1 MKRTYLI
8 FLVLAIGMLILG
20 IVFAGAVLGLYFNV
34 PAFIIVVFLPAFM
47 VIGVYGLQTF
57 LRSFRLVFDGTEA
70 TSEQHVTGAAL
81 FSMLGRSL
89 LLTGFITTMIGLIA
103 MLGELREKSELGR
116 TVAIALITLFY
127 SLILMLLVSVPFK
140 FAHEKRLAEM
150 SKEEK

>member
-1 MKRTYLI
+1 MKRTYFI
-8 FLVLAIGMLILG
+8 FLILSIGMLILG

-47 VIGVYGLQTF
+47 VIGVFGLQTF
-57 LRSFRLVFDGTEA
+57 LRSFRLAFDGTEA
-70 TSEQHVTGAAL
+70 TAEQLTTGAAL

-103 MLGELREKSELGR
+103 MLGELRDKSELGR

-127 SLILMLLVSVPFK
+127 SLILIFLISAPFR

-150 SKEEK
+150 NREGK